1 MALLGALFGWG
12 LIAADGF
19 AFAAILALAPG
30 VANTE
35 AAASAEIA
43 ASAEAVTTTENAGRT
58 RSSLTFRSILS
69 LQRPDFPAFLPGLP
83 ILIASIQV

>member
-43 ASAEAVTTTENAGRT
+43 ASAEAVQLLKMLDELEVALLLGASCLSSART
-58 RSSLTFRSILS
+58 
-69 LQRPDFPAFLPGLP
+69 FLLFCR
-83 ILIASIQV
+83 ACQY